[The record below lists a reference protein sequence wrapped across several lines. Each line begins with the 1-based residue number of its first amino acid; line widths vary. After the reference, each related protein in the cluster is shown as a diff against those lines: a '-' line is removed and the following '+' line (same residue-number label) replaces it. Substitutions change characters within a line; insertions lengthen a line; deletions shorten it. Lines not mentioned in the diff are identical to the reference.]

1 MKSQKTVKDLNFSST
16 SYFFISDFYG
26 RESFRRIYLKLDVS
40 LWSKNSYIPE
50 LFLNYILFKAQTK
63 FHMNIWDGIN
73 ITKFKV
79 KKSVLMFWIIELK
92 LLLSHV

>member
-40 LWSKNSYIPE
+40 L
-50 LFLNYILFKAQTK
+50 
-63 FHMNIWDGIN
+63 
-73 ITKFKV
+73 
-79 KKSVLMFWIIELK
+79 
-92 LLLSHV
+92 